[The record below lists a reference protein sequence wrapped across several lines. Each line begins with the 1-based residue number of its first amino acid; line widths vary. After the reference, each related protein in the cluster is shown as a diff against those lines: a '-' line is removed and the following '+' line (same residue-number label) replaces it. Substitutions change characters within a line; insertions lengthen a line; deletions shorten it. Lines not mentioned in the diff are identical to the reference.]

1 MASLASCATAG
12 ISALCTLHSLS
23 PYYSSQTHT
32 HTQNV
37 TTKLKANNSPPPL
50 PPSCS
55 LSPANKIVFFHCSIF
70 FTNKYYALGRR
81 TYNTML
87 SHTADSTRWSHQ
99 QATLSFI
106 KLHTSSSPPSPTSL
120 SRHLNKLLQALN
132 IFPL

>member
-37 TTKLKANNSPPPL
+37 TTKLEANNSPPPSPRPALSLLPIRLFSFTVQFFLPTNITPSGGVLTTPCYLTQLTPLGGHINKLLFRSLNSIPLL
-50 PPSCS
+50 PP
-55 LSPANKIVFFHCSIF
+55 LPHKPI
-70 FTNKYYALGRR
+70 
-81 TYNTML
+81 
-87 SHTADSTRWSHQ
+87 
-99 QATLSFI
+99 
-106 KLHTSSSPPSPTSL
+106 TS
-120 SRHLNKLLQALN
+120 LNKLLQALN